1 MKERVTQNRLIR
13 GWTICTLTL
22 FFVNTYAQKGQ
33 VITDAGAIEVKTVVE
48 GLNHPWGIAQLPDE
62 RLVIT
67 ERSGQLRVLNSDGTL
82 SDPVEGVPEVFD
94 TGQGGLLDVALDPD
108 FQNNHMIYLSFA
120 EPGED
125 STASTALGR
134 GNMVDNRIEGF
145 EVIFRQ
151 EPKVV
156 GPNHFGGRI
165 VFTPKGQIFLTLG
178 ERFKFEPA
186 QNLDNHLGIIV
197 RINPDG
203 SVPEDNPFVNQSD
216 AEDEIWSYGH
226 RNIQSAAVDPATNK
240 LWVAEMGPMGGDEV
254 NIIRKGNNYGWP
266 VVSWGSD
273 YDGAS
278 IPDPTTRPEFADA
291 AMHWTPTISPSGMIF
306 YTGETYP
313 EWQGTAL
320 IGGLTASGIV
330 RVQVNGEQAEEV
342 ERIPLVVRVR
352 DIEQAADRSIYVI
365 TNDKNGKLLHLTPL
379 QMEGEARK

>member
-13 GWTICTLTL
+13 GWAICTLTL

-48 GLNHPWGIAQLPDE
+48 GLDHPWGIAQLPDE

-67 ERSGQLRVLNSDGTL
+67 ERSGELRVLNSNGTL
-82 SDPVEGVPEVFD
+82 SDPIEGVPEVFD
-94 TGQGGLLDVALDPD
+94 TGQGGLLDVSLDPD
-108 FQNNHMIYLSFA
+108 FPNNQMIYLSFA

-125 STASTALGR
+125 NTASTALGR
-134 GNMVDNRIEGF
+134 GKMVDNRIEDF

-151 EPKVV
+151 EPKVA

-165 VFTPKGQIFLTLG
+165 VFTPEGQIFLTLG

-186 QNLDNHLGIIV
+186 QNLDNHLGTIV
-197 RINPDG
+197 RINSDG
-203 SVPEDNPFVNQSD
+203 SVPEDNPFMSQSD

-226 RNIQSAAVDPATNK
+226 RNIQSAAIDPATNK
-240 LWVAEMGPMGGDEV
+240 LWVAEMGPMGGDEL
-254 NIIRKGNNYGWP
+254 NQPAAGNNYGWP
-266 VVSWGSD
+266 VVSWGND

-291 AMHWTPTISPSGMIF
+291 VIHWTPTISPSGMIF
-306 YTGETYP
+306 YTGEMYP

-330 RVQVNGEQAEEV
+330 RVQINGEQAEEV
-342 ERIPLVVRVR
+342 ERIPLVARVR
-352 DIEQAADRSIYVI
+352 DIEQAADGSIYVI
-365 TNDKNGKLLHLTPL
+365 TDEKNGKLLHLTPL